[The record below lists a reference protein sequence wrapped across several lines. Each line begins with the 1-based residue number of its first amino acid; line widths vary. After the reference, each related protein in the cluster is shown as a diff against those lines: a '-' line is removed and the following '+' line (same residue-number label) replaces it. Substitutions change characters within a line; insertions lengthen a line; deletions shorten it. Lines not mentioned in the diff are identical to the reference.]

1 MELIIT
7 NIQEGK
13 IEQEIILIWLE
24 EIKKLITKLYEI
36 LKAHLLELTELVFF
50 LEFKVHSIISRKI
63 NDII

>member
-1 MELIIT
+1 
-7 NIQEGK
+7 
-13 IEQEIILIWLE
+13 LIWLE
-24 EIKKLITKLYEI
+24 EIKKMITKLYEI